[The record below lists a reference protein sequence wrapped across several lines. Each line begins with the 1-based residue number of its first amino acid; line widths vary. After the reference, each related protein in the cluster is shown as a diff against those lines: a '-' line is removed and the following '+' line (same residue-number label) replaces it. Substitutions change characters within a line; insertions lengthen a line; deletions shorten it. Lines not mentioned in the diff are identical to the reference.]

1 MLMWR
6 DMEEE
11 KGEVE
16 REEGGGERTHTG
28 VVHRSCPQRLI
39 YLNALSPIGRTFWR
53 GLEGVA
59 L

>member
-1 MLMWR
+1 
-6 DMEEE
+6 MEEE